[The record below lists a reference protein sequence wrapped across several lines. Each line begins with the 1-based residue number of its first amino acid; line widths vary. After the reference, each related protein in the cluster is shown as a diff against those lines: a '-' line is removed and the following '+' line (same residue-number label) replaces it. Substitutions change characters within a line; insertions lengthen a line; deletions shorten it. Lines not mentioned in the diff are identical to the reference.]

1 MKAPAPGSLPDRVIS
16 ATVMLAIAGLCLGL
30 LYGLDLISILV
41 LDAIFFGALVLF
53 VPWAVW
59 KLDPRALA
67 EFRDSSDD
75 SRS

>member
-1 MKAPAPGSLPDRVIS
+1 MKTPNPGSLPDEVIS
-16 ATVMLAIAGLCLGL
+16 AIVMLAVAGLCIGV

-41 LDAIFFGALVLF
+41 VDAIFFGALVLF

-67 EFRDSSDD
+67 EFGENSDKGQ
-75 SRS
+75 S